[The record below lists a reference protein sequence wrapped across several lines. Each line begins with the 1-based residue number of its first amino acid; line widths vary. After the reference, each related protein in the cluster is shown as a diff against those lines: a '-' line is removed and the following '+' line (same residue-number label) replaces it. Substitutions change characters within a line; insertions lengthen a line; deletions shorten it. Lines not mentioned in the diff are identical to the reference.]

1 MIRLILTIILA
12 WHFTLH
18 AGGLSLGQSR
28 VIFTDSDKNKVVS
41 IRNEGESPL
50 LIQMLLLDIKDEK
63 NADSFIIS
71 PPLFKIKS
79 KTEHAVRIYPDN
91 VSKLPKDRESGFYLK
106 ARGIPP
112 TSKNLEKGDTPEMV
126 FVTAIIIKLYY
137 RPNGIPEPNKNNFE
151 QVKLKNKDG
160 RWQFHNPTPYYMT
173 IVDFNMNGKNYNDSI
188 LVSPFSYYKLENTNE
203 SINVASWRFLDDNG
217 AGTEVFRIN

>member
-1 MIRLILTIILA
+1 
-12 WHFTLH
+12 
-18 AGGLSLGQSR
+18 
-28 VIFTDSDKNKVVS
+28 
-41 IRNEGESPL
+41 
-50 LIQMLLLDIKDEK
+50 
-63 NADSFIIS
+63 
-71 PPLFKIKS
+71 
-79 KTEHAVRIYPDN
+79 
-91 VSKLPKDRESGFYLK
+91 
-106 ARGIPP
+106 
-112 TSKNLEKGDTPEMV
+112 
-126 FVTAIIIKLYY
+126 KLYY